1 MPNPLKNILFR
12 PQQGQYSCNLLF
24 GYPGYQNKLVSGPHR
39 LDDRGDLRGA
49 LVFTPHSLHQTQTAA
64 AIEI

>member
-1 MPNPLKNILFR
+1 MTYPLKNIAFR
-12 PQQGQYSCNLLF
+12 PQQGHYLCNLLF
-24 GYPGYQNKLVSGPHR
+24 GNPGYQNKLVSGSHR

-49 LVFTPHSLHQTQTAA
+49 LVFAPHSLHQTQTAA